1 MAEPW
6 RVGKAGVGVGE
17 WVVPERRNKYRKR
30 LLEQQLPLILLVYLL
45 LGWGKQELL
54 MILFLELFSNSVARK
69 GCTAVWL
76 WRMFSM
82 PNLLTEGLC
91 SQVRQHVKLNIL
103 KKESYI
109 SAPKWCL
116 VTPLA
121 PWGALPWSYSGAS
134 WGRSDLLFPPDS
146 TSPGSLTIFQIL
158 TLLRES
164 PRAPF
169 RLGKG

>member
-69 GCTAVWL
+69 GCAAVWL
-76 WRMFSM
+76 
-82 PNLLTEGLC
+82 
-91 SQVRQHVKLNIL
+91 
-103 KKESYI
+103 
-109 SAPKWCL
+109 
-116 VTPLA
+116 
-121 PWGALPWSYSGAS
+121 
-134 WGRSDLLFPPDS
+134 
-146 TSPGSLTIFQIL
+146 
-158 TLLRES
+158 
-164 PRAPF
+164 
-169 RLGKG
+169 